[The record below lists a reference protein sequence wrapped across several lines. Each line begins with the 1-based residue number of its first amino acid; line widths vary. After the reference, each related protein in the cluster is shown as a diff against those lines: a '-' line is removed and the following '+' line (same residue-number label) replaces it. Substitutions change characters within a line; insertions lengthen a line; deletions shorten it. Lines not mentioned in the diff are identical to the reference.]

1 MTELKNNVAA
11 YLGNLE
17 VRSLWLMMGGVGRG
31 WDPRAGVMQGPL
43 NKLTKTPAS
52 GTKWKRSYSC
62 WLEAR
67 RGAVRKHSS
76 AHRSSDSGSF

>member
-17 VRSLWLMMGGVGRG
+17 VRILWLMMGGVGRG

>member
-11 YLGNLE
+11 YLDNLE
-17 VRSLWLMMGGVGRG
+17 VRILWLIVGRVGRG
-31 WDPRAGVMQGPL
+31 WDPWAGVMQGPL
-43 NKLTKTPAS
+43 NKLTKTPTS
-52 GTKWKRSYSC
+52 GTKWKRAYSC

-76 AHRSSDSGSF
+76 AHRSSDWGTF